1 MKIFCVSFIS
11 ENCIKKEFGEFK
23 LEMLLM
29 ECARGL

>member
-1 MKIFCVSFIS
+1 MKIFCVFYP